1 MTTTNN
7 DSGTALSG
15 GSALTVTGAH
25 KSYPQGDNEIP
36 IFKDVELAVRSGE
49 VFSLLGSTGCG
60 KSTLLRAMAGLED
73 LTFGSIRAEQALK
86 TGMVFQEPRLFPW
99 LNVRDNVGL
108 GLRYRANRE
117 AVTTKEPV
125 DEILRDFGISRIA
138 AAFPEDV
145 SGGQAQR
152 VSLARTLVTAPDTL
166 LLDEPFSA
174 LDPRTRA
181 DLQDW
186 LLEVVKRRSLTVVFV
201 THDLEEAIYLGD
213 RVGLMSGSPA
223 TLANI
228 WDTVGHRNRS
238 FANEEAQSLKQEIT
252 GLYREAA

>member
-1 MTTTNN
+1 V
-7 DSGTALSG
+7 SG
-15 GSALTVTGAH
+15 GTVLTVAGAH
-25 KSYPQGDNEIP
+25 KSYPQGDTGVP
-36 IFKDVELAVRSGE
+36 VFRDVELAVRSGE

-60 KSTLLRAMAGLED
+60 KSTLLRVMAGLEE
-73 LTFGSIRAEQALK
+73 LTSGSIDSERDLK

-108 GLRYRANRE
+108 GLRYRSNRE
-117 AVTTKEPV
+117 AAEREETV

-138 AAFPEDV
+138 AAFPEDI

-186 LLEVVKRRSLTVVFV
+186 LLEVVRRRKLTVVFV

-228 WDTVGHRNRS
+228 WDTSGHRNRS
-238 FANEEAQSLKQEIT
+238 FASDEAQGLKQEIT